1 MQGSLFVQVRVCLYL
16 HVVVITGAM
25 LVVENRRKAENL
37 LLQEFLVIY
46 SSNKEVCIGAYM

>member
-46 SSNKEVCIGAYM
+46 SSNKEVCI